1 VLGEAWWALRALL
14 FERFGVENLRVV
26 EVETPRP
33 GPHDVLV
40 RVEAASVNPIDYAT
54 VTGAWSAR
62 PMPHIPGVEFA
73 GFVEA
78 VGDHVSGLK
87 PGDRVTIYKNLFDG
101 SCDMCLSGQEMFC
114 RAGGTIGVDSNG
126 GYAEYAL
133 VPARNAMPV
142 GDRVS
147 WELAAS
153 LPIGA
158 LTAYHALRLAG
169 VSPGELVVVVGASG
183 NTGMFAVQLAKMMG
197 ARVVAITSKQWLRDL
212 GADEVVDVDNAKP
225 VIERITGGSMADV
238 VVDPLGSETMSKSI
252 KLLGINGRIV
262 TFGALTGGEL
272 RLSIRE
278 IYSKQI
284 RLIGATG
291 GTRKELQDLI
301 KLANE
306 GKLKVKVWRKYSL
319 DQGVEALSNLFSRER
334 DGRIMITL

>member
-1 VLGEAWWALRALL
+1 VLLVLKALV

-26 EVETPRP
+26 DVETPRP

-40 RVEAASVNPIDYAT
+40 RVEAAGVNPIDYAT
-54 VTGAWSAR
+54 VTGARGVR
-62 PMPHIPGVEFA
+62 PLPHIPGVEFA
-73 GFVEA
+73 GVIEA
-78 VGDHVSGLK
+78 VGDHVTGLK
-87 PGDRVTIYKNLFDG
+87 PGDRVTVYKDLFDG

-126 GYAEYAL
+126 GYAEYAV
-133 VPARNAMPV
+133 VPAWNAMPV

-158 LTAYHALRLAG
+158 LTSYHALRLAN

-197 ARVVAITSKQWLRDL
+197 ARVVAVTRKQWLRDM
-212 GADEVVDVDNAKP
+212 GADEVVDIDNAKQ
-225 VIERITGGSMADV
+225 VIERMTGGSMADV
-238 VVDPLGSETMSKSI
+238 VVDPLGSETTPKSI

-272 RLSIRE
+272 RVHIRE

-284 RLIGATG
+284 RLVGATG
-291 GTRKELQDLI
+291 GTRKELLDLI
-301 KLANE
+301 KIANE
-306 GKLKVKVWRKYSL
+306 GKLKVKIWRKYSL
-319 DQGVEALSNLFSRER
+319 DQGSEALSNLFSRER
-334 DGRIMITL
+334 DGRIMIIP